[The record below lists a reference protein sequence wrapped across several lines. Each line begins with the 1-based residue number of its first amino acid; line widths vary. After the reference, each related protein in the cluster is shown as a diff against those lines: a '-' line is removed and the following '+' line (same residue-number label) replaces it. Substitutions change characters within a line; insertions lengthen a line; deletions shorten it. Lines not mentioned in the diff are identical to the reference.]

1 VPQNIILRALLEE
14 LGQPLLG
21 TSLVLPGDLDALTDA
36 DTVRERLKKQ
46 VQLVIDGGACSLEPS
61 TVIDLTGEDAQLV
74 RLGRGDPAALG
85 L

>member
-1 VPQNIILRALLEE
+1 
-14 LGQPLLG
+14 
-21 TSLVLPGDLDALTDA
+21 
-36 DTVRERLKKQ
+36 VRERLKKQ

-61 TVIDLTGEDAQLV
+61 TVIDLTGDDVQLV